1 MLTVQSTLTERYQTT
16 IPDSIRRVLGLQ
28 KRDKICYAVRDN
40 GTVVLTRAEQ
50 VEDED
55 PALGPFLALLERDIT
70 EHPER
75 LTSVTHEELASIRAL
90 TAGVEDFDINA
101 PLPPGE
107 D

>member
-16 IPDSIRRVLGLQ
+16 IPDTIRCVLGLQ
-28 KRDKICYAVRDN
+28 KRDRICYDVRDN
-40 GTVVLTRAEQ
+40 GTVVLSRAEQ
-50 VEDED
+50 AEEED
-55 PALGPFLALLERDIT
+55 PALLSFLAFLERDIT

-75 LTSVTHEELASIRAL
+75 LTHVTHEELASIRAL

-101 PLPPGE
+101 PLPPDE